1 MRIEV
6 KNRYARE
13 LLAAIDSTPVT
24 KFANRLRSVLAL
36 IPQSGDM
43 CLAKAAGAWRCRYA
57 GELPMSIIAAHYT
70 TLTPFPSL
78 AIASSRH
85 GVYYKAPKIA
95 AESTKPY
102 PPSSSS
108 ESESVSLSL
117 LRTTVHLDV

>member
-1 MRIEV
+1 VRIEV

-57 GELPMSIIAAHYT
+57 GELDHLVYLVRSRAHRG
-70 TLTPFPSL
+70 PGSEIRASL
-78 AIASSRH
+78 SCL
-85 GVYYKAPKIA
+85 
-95 AESTKPY
+95 ESTA
-102 PPSSSS
+102 
-108 ESESVSLSL
+108 
-117 LRTTVHLDV
+117 